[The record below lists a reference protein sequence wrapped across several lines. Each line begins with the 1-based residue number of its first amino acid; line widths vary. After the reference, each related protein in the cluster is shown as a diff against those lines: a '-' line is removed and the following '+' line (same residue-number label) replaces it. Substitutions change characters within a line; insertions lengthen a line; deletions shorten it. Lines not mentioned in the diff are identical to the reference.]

1 MARPEKRP
9 LVEPEL
15 GDLRAEP
22 GSREWA
28 VGARASLW
36 GKDRDLGKGVADVAI
51 RLDAL
56 LATGGWKHLFDQHG
70 DPFASIEDYI
80 TYRRPYGLGVTLDMM
95 RHYLGL
101 THEGKA
107 IRARLA
113 VKGFPTHHVPVSGV
127 NRAGGTQVR
136 ESTSDAKVTEYA
148 EAINSGAAFPPI
160 VVFFDGATYWLADGF
175 HRIAACEKAGATEV
189 LAEVREG
196 GREDALWFALSAN
209 KRHGLPMSVEDKR
222 KAVRL
227 LLSVEKWQGMSNRA
241 IADHLG
247 ISDHT
252 VASVKTEVGC
262 PTAQVAQLDTKTKG
276 ADGKARSKPGEA
288 ESKVRA
294 LLADPEWSNASDRQV
309 AKHLDVSPST
319 VAKVRKDLAAGPKP
333 PSDYDAALATAAAA
347 DRNGLDFLNGRL
359 ERLKLTAKQ
368 HDTVVAAIQARYA
381 ELRTAAASAP
391 ANDDAPAVTDAPAH
405 VSTQEAAT
413 AASQRGQL
421 TIDGDVDA
429 IAEEAAPL
437 KDAVSLPD
445 LYALLT
451 AVRTGLRGVAPARRV
466 EIRATLASLAAKVE
480 QWVAECPAKAPPT
493 SKPRPRRSKR
503 VPIDLSATITASDE
517 PPQRPAAN
525 RAEFISGERP

>member
-107 IRARLA
+107 IRAHLA
-113 VKGFPTHHVPVSGV
+113 VKGFPTHHVPVAGI

-148 EAINSGAAFPPI
+148 EAINGGAAFPPI
-160 VVFFDGATYWLADGF
+160 VVFFDGETYWLADGF

-189 LAEVREG
+189 MAEVREG

-227 LLSVEKWQGMSNRA
+227 LLSVEKWQSMSNRA

-247 ISDHT
+247 ISNHT
-252 VASVKTEVGC
+252 VASVKTEVGV
-262 PTAQVAQLDTKTKG
+262 PTGQDAQLAPLTTGK
-276 ADGKARSKPGEA
+276 DGRQRPAPGESA
-288 ESKVRA
+288 DAVIA
-294 LLADPEWSNASDRQV
+294 LLADDKWATASNKAI
-309 AKHLDVSPST
+309 AEHLGVSRAT
-319 VAKVRKDLAAGPKP
+319 VAKVRKDMAAEPKL
-333 PSDYDAALATAAAA
+333 PSDYDAALAMAATA
-347 DRNGLDFLNGRL
+347 DRDGLGFLAGRL
-359 ERLKLTAKQ
+359 GKLKLTSGQVEA
-368 HDTVVAAIQARYA
+368 VSAAIQQRHSD
-381 ELRTAAASAP
+381 LRAQAASAP
-391 ANDDAPAVTDAPAH
+391 ANDDAPAVTDAPVH
-405 VSTQEAAT
+405 VSTQPTVAP
-413 AASQRGQL
+413 ASQRGQL

-429 IAEEAAPL
+429 VADEVTAPE
-437 KDAVSLPD
+437 VSLAE
-445 LYALLT
+445 LGALLT
-451 AVRTGLRGVAPARRV
+451 TIRSGLGGIAPARRV
-466 EIRATLASLAAKVE
+466 EIKATLASLVAKVE
-480 QWVAECPAKAPPT
+480 QWAAECPAKAPPT

-517 PPQRPAAN
+517 PPRRPPAN